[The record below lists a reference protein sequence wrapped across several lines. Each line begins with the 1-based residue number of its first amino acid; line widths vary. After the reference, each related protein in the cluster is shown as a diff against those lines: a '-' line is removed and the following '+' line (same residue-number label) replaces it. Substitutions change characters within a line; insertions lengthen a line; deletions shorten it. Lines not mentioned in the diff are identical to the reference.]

1 MVSASSDIQAFLS
14 THALFSFLSPV
25 QLENL
30 ANNSYTA
37 FNKAGDDIPLTRSDK
52 PTGVFILRTGSMEIR
67 DGQNTLLD
75 RLSTGDFLMPAL
87 LDAVDHSSWRVQVL
101 EDSLY
106 YTIAAEPFRAL
117 VLQNDELAR
126 LCDGY
131 ARMFKTG
138 TRARAPQ
145 AHTSATYLDQFVG
158 EHMSSHLVCA
168 GPEITVREAARLMSR
183 QRVSSLLIAVD
194 DQLQGILTDRDLRS
208 RVLAEGVADTEAVVA
223 VMTTNPIC
231 TTPERRLH
239 EAQLQMM
246 SADIHHLPVIE
257 NGCTIG
263 MITLSDI
270 LKANNIEPLSLARRI
285 KSAKNTDELGQL
297 SNRLPELVVK
307 LIEQDMRAVEVGEII
322 SSLTDALTR
331 RLLQMAESQ
340 FGPPPCRYSWLAF
353 GSQARQEQMLVS
365 DQDNALLLDDS
376 YDNGDDD
383 DYFLQ
388 LATFVN
394 DGLNAAGIPWC
405 PGGIMAKNTE
415 WRMTLHDWKSRFTR
429 WIDEPSP
436 SALLHAG
443 IFFDA
448 RRVYGDYD
456 LAEALQHHVLQKA
469 RKNTIFLAM
478 LSENALLNSPP
489 LGFFKQ
495 FVLERDGNHN
505 QVLDLK
511 KRGTSPIAGIARS
524 YALALGNEN
533 VNTRNRLLAA
543 ATRNG
548 LSKALAGSLV
558 DAHEFIA
565 FIRLKAQ
572 CRKYRAGAPVDNFLD
587 PQTLSPLVRH
597 QLKEAFQTVREGQ
610 TALKMRMSGGAV

>member
-14 THALFSFLSPV
+14 THALFSYLSTA
-25 QLENL
+25 QLDSL

-37 FNKAGDDIPLTRSDK
+37 FNKAGDDVPLSRSDK
-52 PTGVFILRTGSMEIR
+52 PAGVIILRTGSMEIR

-87 LDAVDHSSWRVQVL
+87 LDDVDHSSWRVQVL

-106 YTIAAEPFRAL
+106 YTIAAESFRAL
-117 VLQNDELAR
+117 VQQNDELAR

-138 TRARAPQ
+138 TLTRAPQ
-145 AHTSATYLDQFVG
+145 SHGNNTYLDQFVG
-158 EHMSSHLVCA
+158 EHMSNRLVCA
-168 GPEITVREAARLMSR
+168 GPGITIREAARLMSR
-183 QRVSSLLIAVD
+183 QRVSSLLIGVD

-208 RVLAEGVADTEAVVA
+208 RVLAEGVMDTEAVTA
-223 VMTTNPIC
+223 VMTADPFC
-231 TTPERRLH
+231 TTPGSRLH

-246 SADIHHLPVIE
+246 SADIHHLPVVE
-257 NGCTIG
+257 NGRTIG

-270 LKANNIEPLSLARRI
+270 LRANNIEPLSLARRI
-285 KSAKNTDELGQL
+285 KSAKSPDDLVQL
-297 SNRLPELVVK
+297 SHRLPELVVK

-340 FGPPPCRYSWLAF
+340 LGPPPCNYAWLAF
-353 GSQARQEQMLVS
+353 GSQARQEQVLVS
-365 DQDNALLLDDS
+365 DQDNALLLEDS
-376 YDNGDDD
+376 YNADDD
-383 DYFLQ
+383 DYFFK

-405 PGGIMAKNTE
+405 PGGIMAKNAD
-415 WRMTLHDWKSRFTR
+415 WRMTLRNWKSRFSD
-429 WIDEPSP
+429 WIDQPSP
-436 SALLHAG
+436 SALLHAS
-443 IFFDA
+443 IFFDL
-448 RRVYGDYD
+448 RSIYGETG
-456 LAEALQHHVLQKA
+456 LAVTLQQYVLQKA

-478 LSENALLNSPP
+478 LSENALLYSPP

-511 KRGTSPIAGIARS
+511 KRGTVPIVGIARS
-524 YALALGNEN
+524 YALALGNTDI
-533 VNTRNRLLAA
+533 NTRNRLLAA

-548 LSKALAGSLV
+548 LSRALADSLV

-572 CRKYRAGAPVDNFLD
+572 CKKYREGAPADNFLD

-597 QLKEAFQTVREGQ
+597 QLKEAFQTVRDGQ
-610 TALKMRMSGGAV
+610 AALKMGMSGGGI